1 MNFKQISII
10 LSFLSF
16 DLTVNYNPIKEKN
29 SELVDTPI
37 NNVEIIPNVYNNEV
51 SDSEITNSLI
61 DDSDEDFVK
70 TIKVFSEEEIIGI
83 PDNFSEEENI
93 GIPDIS
99 SEENNLYFTN
109 EPSKVLNKM
118 DISIDSN
125 DDIYQFSFS
134 NIENESEIIGFK
146 SYIDAFEIG
155 VLNNNE
161 ILTDI
166 HKDEH
171 KMDNNL
177 NKNSQEY
184 DKKISNKLSSFYNT
198 SMDSNKISEK
208 DNKPLIN
215 LLDQLKIYENK
226 TNYSNLDGLTNLIID
241 IHNYDSD
248 AFFNIGIIDDL
259 ENSNIN
265 TIYLIQSG
273 LGLPNKEFYEN
284 LEYISLYKEIVK
296 NTFSN
301 IFSNSRTDKDI
312 DSLADSAV
320 EFEKKLANINVSIE
334 DLQVINKIKIKNLS
348 EIYPNINWK
357 LYFEKR
363 IEAYN
368 QENEINDDTLIINAT
383 PQYFEKLNNLLSETD
398 IDSLSAYAELCIIRT
413 YVEYVADN
421 IELPI
426 KTLKQLMNG
435 LTKDSPR
442 SEMCAEIINKRMDM
456 VTDKFYSNPDPIL
469 LNKMYNELEI
479 NFNDFLT
486 TTNNNNYMNQKL
498 THAFDS
504 SYNDYNW
511 LTNSTIKDFN
521 KLSQYQSNF
530 YDTWKFLLSKEFN
543 QNNKDNMINSNIF
556 ENIPKQLFYISYGQ
570 LWYNKNKS
578 ETIIQQLLNNDNNL

>member
-1 MNFKQISII
+1 
-10 LSFLSF
+10 
-16 DLTVNYNPIKEKN
+16 
-29 SELVDTPI
+29 
-37 NNVEIIPNVYNNEV
+37 
-51 SDSEITNSLI
+51 
-61 DDSDEDFVK
+61 
-70 TIKVFSEEEIIGI
+70 
-83 PDNFSEEENI
+83 
-93 GIPDIS
+93 
-99 SEENNLYFTN
+99 
-109 EPSKVLNKM
+109 
-118 DISIDSN
+118 
-125 DDIYQFSFS
+125 
-134 NIENESEIIGFK
+134 
-146 SYIDAFEIG
+146 
-155 VLNNNE
+155 
-161 ILTDI
+161 
-166 HKDEH
+166 
-171 KMDNNL
+171 MDNNL

-435 LTKDSPR
+435 T
-442 SEMCAEIINKRMDM
+442 
-456 VTDKFYSNPDPIL
+456 
-469 LNKMYNELEI
+469 
-479 NFNDFLT
+479 
-486 TTNNNNYMNQKL
+486 
-498 THAFDS
+498 
-504 SYNDYNW
+504 
-511 LTNSTIKDFN
+511 
-521 KLSQYQSNF
+521 
-530 YDTWKFLLSKEFN
+530 
-543 QNNKDNMINSNIF
+543 
-556 ENIPKQLFYISYGQ
+556 
-570 LWYNKNKS
+570 
-578 ETIIQQLLNNDNNL
+578 